1 MMPPPA
7 KGYPRTVVTCVL
19 FPILLSSCG
28 APPFREAVTPTQAH
42 MYAHFDRAGEVHDAL
57 VRGELDRAKVA
68 GEWIASHP
76 EPRGLTDVP
85 EAFLFAMQGY
95 ATQVSQ
101 SNRLEEAATA
111 AAHLG
116 RTCGD
121 CHREQAIEP
130 RFLVG
135 TAPPSGD
142 GPKAEM
148 ARHIWASE
156 RMWEGLVGPGD
167 HAWRSGAEALKQ
179 GWLDPHD
186 VASDPGD
193 RERIGELI
201 RQVYALGTQAE
212 RASDSGERAEIYGE
226 FLNTCT
232 ECHRLTAAYIR

>member
-1 MMPPPA
+1 
-7 KGYPRTVVTCVL
+7 
-19 FPILLSSCG
+19 
-28 APPFREAVTPTQAH
+28 

-57 VRGELDRAKVA
+57 VRGELDRARTA

-76 EPRGLTDVP
+76 EPRSLADVP
-85 EAFLFAMQGY
+85 EEFLFAMQGY
-95 ATQVSQ
+95 AAQVSQ
-101 SNRLEEAATA
+101 SNHLEEAATA

-121 CHREQAIEP
+121 CHREQDVEP

-148 ARHIWASE
+148 ALHIWASE

-167 HAWRSGAEALKQ
+167 YAWRSGAEALKH
-179 GWLDPHD
+179 GWLDPRD
-186 VASDPGD
+186 VASEPQD

-201 RQVYALGTQAE
+201 RQVYALGSRAE
-212 RASDSGERAEIYGE
+212 QASDSEQRAEIYGE
-226 FLNTCT
+226 FLNTCM